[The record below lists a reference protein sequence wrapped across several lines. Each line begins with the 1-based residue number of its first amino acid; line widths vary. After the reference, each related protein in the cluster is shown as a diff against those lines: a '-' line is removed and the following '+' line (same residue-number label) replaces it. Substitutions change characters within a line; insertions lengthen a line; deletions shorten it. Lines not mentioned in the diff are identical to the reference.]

1 MDLATFR
8 WLLTEEGQ
16 QLLRLATDIAA
27 EHPDPFVAATRLRE
41 HATADQA
48 AAALTQVRL
57 RAKAEQ
63 KFGADAQRMYF
74 LADALEQA
82 TRRRVARHRA
92 VRVAMADPESV
103 LDIGCG
109 IGGDL
114 IAFAEAG
121 LTVAGVDLDP
131 LRAAIAAAN
140 LRALGLPGAVSFA
153 DATTMD
159 LSPFGVVFAD
169 PARRSDKG
177 RTFNP
182 RDFVP
187 PWEFVETLFTR
198 PSCVKLAPGLPH
210 ALIPEGIEAEWISDD
225 GGLKEACLWSSY
237 LATTARR
244 ATVIKKHGMATLTE
258 TDDPGTAEVAAPRRF
273 LYEPDDAVIRAG
285 LVTAVAALVKGALLD
300 RRIAYVTSDVPQDT
314 PFARRYEVL
323 EQLPFAEKQLRAAL
337 RARDI
342 GVLEI
347 KKRGVDVTPEQLRKR
362 LNLRGSASATLVLT
376 RHANKATALLC
387 RPVADGAA

>member
-1 MDLATFR
+1 MDLTTFR
-8 WLLTEEGQ
+8 WLLTAEGQ
-16 QLLRLATDIAA
+16 HLLAVATEIAA

-41 HATADQA
+41 HASAEQA

-57 RAKAEQ
+57 RGKAEE
-63 KFGADAQRMYF
+63 KFGEDARRMYF

-92 VRVAMADPESV
+92 VRVALADPESV

-121 LTVAGVDLDP
+121 LTVAAIDLDP

-159 LSPFGVVFAD
+159 LSQFSIVFAD

-187 PWEFVETLFTR
+187 PWEFVVSLLTR
-198 PSCVKLAPGLPH
+198 PGCVKLAPGLPH
-210 ALIPEGIEAEWISDD
+210 AMIPEGIEAEWISDE
-225 GGLKEACLWSSY
+225 GGLKEVCLWSSY

-244 ATVIKKHGMATLTE
+244 ATVIRTHGMATLTE
-258 TDDPGTAEVAAPRRF
+258 TDDPGTAQVRAPQAY

-285 LVTAVAALVKGALLD
+285 LVTAVAAIVEGGLLD
-300 RRIAYVTSDVPQDT
+300 RRIAYLTSDVSLET
-314 PFARRYEVL
+314 PFARRYEIL
-323 EQLPFAEKQLRAAL
+323 EELPFAEKQLRAAL
-337 RARDI
+337 RERDI
-342 GVLEI
+342 GALEI
-347 KKRGVDVTPEQLRKR
+347 KKRGIGVTPEQLRKR
-362 LNLRGSASATLVLT
+362 LALRGSRTATLVLT

-387 RPVADGAA
+387 RPVRTGAS